1 MLFQKNRCLF
11 SKNRVMTPALRSV
24 ARECCTDASSTSD
37 FDFSDNSTLVM
48 GARRQRGARRGS
60 VEMSERRGS
69 VEMSERRGSVEMSER
84 RVNAQPSLRT
94 DANGRQETTNIR
106 NTAPASIEMPALNTP
121 PERPLR
127 TSHST
132 GMTRQAM
139 SEVANAVKA
148 SYSEGVPKPA
158 ADEVERVVVP
168 QERKKRSMNDVTLVD
183 YLFCVGRF
191 AGV

>member
-11 SKNRVMTPALRSV
+11 SKNRMMTPALRSV

-60 VEMSERRGS
+60 VEMSERRATA
-69 VEMSERRGSVEMSER
+69 E
-84 RVNAQPSLRT
+84 PTLRT

-158 ADEVERVVVP
+158 ADGVERVVVP

>member
-1 MLFQKNRCLF
+1 ME
-11 SKNRVMTPALRSV
+11 V
-24 ARECCTDASSTSD
+24 
-37 FDFSDNSTLVM
+37 
-48 GARRQRGARRGS
+48 G
-60 VEMSERRGS
+60 ERRATA
-69 VEMSERRGSVEMSER
+69 E
-84 RVNAQPSLRT
+84 PTLRT

-158 ADEVERVVVP
+158 ADGVERVVVP

>member
-69 VEMSERRGSVEMSER
+69 VEMSERR
-84 RVNAQPSLRT
+84 VNAQPSLRT
-94 DANGRQETTNIR
+94 DANGRQEATTNIR
-106 NTAPASIEMPALNTP
+106 RTAPSAIEMAALNTP

-158 ADEVERVVVP
+158 ADGVERVVVP

>member
-24 ARECCTDASSTSD
+24 ARECCVNASSTSD
-37 FDFSDNSTLVM
+37 FDFSVNSTLVM
-48 GARRQRGARRGS
+48 GGRRQRGARRGN
-60 VEMSERRGS
+60 VEVGERRGS
-69 VEMSERRGSVEMSER
+69 VEGERRGNVEVGER
-84 RVNAQPSLRT
+84 RATAEPTLRT

-158 ADEVERVVVP
+158 ADGVERVVVP

>member
-48 GARRQRGARRGS
+48 GARRQRGA
-60 VEMSERRGS
+60 
-69 VEMSERRGSVEMSER
+69 RRGSVEMSER

-148 SYSEGVPKPA
+148 SYNEGVPKPA

>member
-1 MLFQKNRCLF
+1 M
-11 SKNRVMTPALRSV
+11 A
-24 ARECCTDASSTSD
+24 
-37 FDFSDNSTLVM
+37 
-48 GARRQRGARRGS
+48 
-60 VEMSERRGS
+60 
-69 VEMSERRGSVEMSER
+69 
-84 RVNAQPSLRT
+84 
-94 DANGRQETTNIR
+94 
-106 NTAPASIEMPALNTP
+106 ALNTP

-127 TSHST
+127 TSHSM

>member
-37 FDFSDNSTLVM
+37 FDFSENSTLVM
-48 GARRQRGARRGS
+48 GARRQRGARRGN
-60 VEMSERRGS
+60 VEVGERRATA
-69 VEMSERRGSVEMSER
+69 E
-84 RVNAQPSLRT
+84 PTLRT

>member
-1 MLFQKNRCLF
+1 M
-11 SKNRVMTPALRSV
+11 
-24 ARECCTDASSTSD
+24 
-37 FDFSDNSTLVM
+37 
-48 GARRQRGARRGS
+48 
-60 VEMSERRGS
+60 
-69 VEMSERRGSVEMSER
+69 EMSER

-94 DANGRQETTNIR
+94 DANGRQEATTNIR
-106 NTAPASIEMPALNTP
+106 RTAPSAIEMATLNTP

-139 SEVANAVKA
+139 NEVANAVKA
-148 SYSEGVPKPA
+148 SYNEGVPKPA
-158 ADEVERVVVP
+158 ADEVERIVVP

-191 AGV
+191 AWV

>member
-24 ARECCTDASSTSD
+24 ARECCVNASSTSD
-37 FDFSDNSTLVM
+37 FDFSVNSTLVM
-48 GARRQRGARRGS
+48 GGRRQRGARRGS
-60 VEMSERRGS
+60 VEGERRGS
-69 VEMSERRGSVEMSER
+69 VEVGERRATAE
-84 RVNAQPSLRT
+84 PTLRT

-158 ADEVERVVVP
+158 ADGVERVVVP

-191 AGV
+191 AWV

>member
-60 VEMSERRGS
+60 VEMSERRATA
-69 VEMSERRGSVEMSER
+69 E
-84 RVNAQPSLRT
+84 PTLRT

-158 ADEVERVVVP
+158 ADGVERVVVP

>member
-60 VEMSERRGS
+60 VEMSERR
-69 VEMSERRGSVEMSER
+69 
-84 RVNAQPSLRT
+84 VNAQPTLRT
-94 DANGRQETTNIR
+94 DANGRQETTTLR

-158 ADEVERVVVP
+158 ADGVERVVVP

>member
-60 VEMSERRGS
+60 VEVG
-69 VEMSERRGSVEMSER
+69 ER
-84 RVNAQPSLRT
+84 RVNAQPTLRT

-158 ADEVERVVVP
+158 ADGVERVVGP

-191 AGV
+191 AWV

>member
-48 GARRQRGARRGS
+48 GARRQRGA
-60 VEMSERRGS
+60 
-69 VEMSERRGSVEMSER
+69 RRGSVEMSER

-158 ADEVERVVVP
+158 ADGVERVVVP

-191 AGV
+191 AWV

>member
-60 VEMSERRGS
+60 VEMSERR
-69 VEMSERRGSVEMSER
+69 
-84 RVNAQPSLRT
+84 VNAQPSLRT

-106 NTAPASIEMPALNTP
+106 NTAPASIEMATLNTP

-158 ADEVERVVVP
+158 ADGVERVVVP

>member
-69 VEMSERRGSVEMSER
+69 VEMSERR
-84 RVNAQPSLRT
+84 VNAQPSLRT

-132 GMTRQAM
+132 GMTRQVM

-158 ADEVERVVVP
+158 ADGVERVVVP

>member
-24 ARECCTDASSTSD
+24 ARECCVNASSTSD
-37 FDFSDNSTLVM
+37 FDFSVNSTLVM
-48 GARRQRGARRGS
+48 GGRRQRGARRGS
-60 VEMSERRGS
+60 VEVGERRATA
-69 VEMSERRGSVEMSER
+69 E
-84 RVNAQPSLRT
+84 PTLRT

-158 ADEVERVVVP
+158 ADGVERVVVP